1 MRNIMIVFVAVFVAL
16 AAVPAAAQT
25 TGTATV
31 NAVEKRAWNLLSGH
45 VWRGTDGHQYL
56 NAGCQNIDPEPWG
69 NLTGIVRLHVK
80 IFYRGGGGRP
90 FFETRPFRSNGNTD
104 TGRNCDLK
112 KGIDIVTWRLPGVE
126 LPEGWETQADLRLH
140 IVSGDSNAR
149 NPDHLGV
156 ANNASQRWGRLY
168 FNGES
173 NPYPGTGIRAGTSV
187 VTEDELYHPEEYER

>member
-1 MRNIMIVFVAVFVAL
+1 MRNILIVFVAVFVAL

-31 NAVEKRAWNLLSGH
+31 GGGVEKRAWNLLSGH
-45 VWRGTDGHQYL
+45 VWRGSDGSQYI

-69 NLTGIVRLHVK
+69 TLTGTVTLHVK

-90 FFETRPFRSNGNTD
+90 FFETRPFPSNGNTYN
-104 TGRNCDLK
+104 GRTCDLK
-112 KGIDIVTWRLPGVE
+112 KGIDIVTWQLPAL
-126 LPEGWETQADLRLH
+126 LPDGWETVADLRLH

-149 NPDHLGV
+149 NPAHLGV
-156 ANNASQRWGRLY
+156 ANNASQRWGRIY

>member
-1 MRNIMIVFVAVFVAL
+1 MRNMRNILIVFVAVFVAL

-25 TGTATV
+25 TGTTDPP
-31 NAVEKRAWNLLSGH
+31 KRAWNLLSGH
-45 VWRGTDGHQYL
+45 VWRGADGVQYL

-69 NLTGIVRLHVK
+69 GLTGIVRLHVK

-90 FFETRPFRSNGNTD
+90 FFETRPFDSNSRVD
-104 TGRNCDLK
+104 DGRNCDLK
-112 KGIDIVTWRLPGVE
+112 KGIDIVTWPLPGVV
-126 LPEGWETQADLRLH
+126 LPEGWETAADLRLH
-140 IVSGDSNAR
+140 IVSGDRNAR
-149 NPDHLGV
+149 NPAHLGV

-173 NPYPGTGIRAGTSV
+173 NPYPGTGIRVGTSV